1 VITTT
6 PKSKAPPKPSPQT
19 QFMLDAMT
27 TEFARD
33 DTCWTKLQESVELL
47 HTKMEAQG
55 NKLEAQDSARQQMAA
70 QMALTSQALSQ
81 FAKDQTM
88 LVQQITVTREVVAR
102 LSVDKNHAGDL
113 DGGGGSVVVSTTCIH
128 REEHSCT
135 PPVQWLG
142 ATGWMKRYHYTM
154 LHYRRCHSL
163 SSLVSILAYGL
174 TSVLTT
180 FAYSIYLSAC
190 GQLRLHFIWRTTPLS
205 GCR

>member
-55 NKLEAQDSARQQMAA
+55 NKLEAQDSARQQMA
-70 QMALTSQALSQ
+70 LTSQALSQ

-113 DGGGGSVVVSTTCIH
+113 DGG
-128 REEHSCT
+128 
-135 PPVQWLG
+135 
-142 ATGWMKRYHYTM
+142 
-154 LHYRRCHSL
+154 
-163 SSLVSILAYGL
+163 
-174 TSVLTT
+174 
-180 FAYSIYLSAC
+180 
-190 GQLRLHFIWRTTPLS
+190 
-205 GCR
+205 